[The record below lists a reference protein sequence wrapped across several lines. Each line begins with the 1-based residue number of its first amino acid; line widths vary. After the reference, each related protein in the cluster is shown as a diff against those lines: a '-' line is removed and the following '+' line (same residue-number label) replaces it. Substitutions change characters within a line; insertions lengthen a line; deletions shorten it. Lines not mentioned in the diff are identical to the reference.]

1 MRGEENLKP
10 LGSGALSPEEELR
23 IRQAGAAAT
32 NEIKRQKKYAEQVKE
47 EFQRLLNMPYNN
59 GEIEDITS
67 LSDVNKNTSVAT
79 KIYMK
84 LILDYFKTGNP
95 RLLELIMRYSG
106 SNEQE
111 ITPESSQPEAQE
123 NNLIAALNRTAEEV
137 WKNEG
142 QKE

>member
-1 MRGEENLKP
+1 MNDENLKP
-10 LGSGALSPEEELR
+10 LGSGALSPEEELA
-23 IRQAGAAAT
+23 IRQAGARAS
-32 NEIKRQKKYAEQVKE
+32 NEVQKQKKYAEKVKE
-47 EFQRLLNMPYNN
+47 EFQKLLNMPYSS
-59 GEIEDITS
+59 GDIEDITS

-79 KIYMK
+79 KLYMK

-106 SNEQE
+106 SNDQE
-111 ITPESSQPEAQE
+111 ITPGEQPEAEE
-123 NNLIAALNRTAEEV
+123 NSLIAALNRQAEEV

>member
-10 LGSGALSPEEELR
+10 LGSGALSPEEELA

-32 NEIKRQKKYAEQVKE
+32 NEIKRQKRYAEKVKE
-47 EFQRLLNMPYNN
+47 EFQKLLNMPYSS
-59 GEIEDITS
+59 GDVEEITS

-79 KIYMK
+79 KLYMK

-111 ITPESSQPEAQE
+111 ITQGEQPEAEE
-123 NNLIAALNRTAEEV
+123 NSLIAALNRQAEEV

>member
-1 MRGEENLKP
+1 MNEENLKP
-10 LGSGALSPEEELR
+10 LGSGALSPEEELA

-32 NEIKRQKKYAEQVKE
+32 NKIKKEKRYAEQVKA
-47 EFQRLLNMPYNN
+47 EFQKLLSMPYQG
-59 GEIEDITS
+59 GETEEITS
-67 LSDVNKNTSVAT
+67 LADVNKNTSVAT
-79 KIYMK
+79 KLYMK

-106 SNEQE
+106 STEEQL
-111 ITPESSQPEAQE
+111 TPEEQPQEAAE
-123 NNLIAALNRTAEEV
+123 NSLIAALNRQAEEV